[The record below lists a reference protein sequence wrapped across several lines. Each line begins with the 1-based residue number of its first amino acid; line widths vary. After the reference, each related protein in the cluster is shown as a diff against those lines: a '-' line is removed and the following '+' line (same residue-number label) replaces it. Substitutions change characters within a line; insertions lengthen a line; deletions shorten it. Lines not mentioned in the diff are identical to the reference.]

1 MIPFIL
7 YTTFTIMSAII
18 IHPIYS
24 KYINIYADNQIRDY
38 NASHQLKAQCITNKR

>member
-7 YTTFTIMSAII
+7 YASFAIMSAII

-24 KYINIYADNQIRDY
+24 KYINIYTDNQIRDY
-38 NASHQLKAQCITNKR
+38 NTSHQLKTKYIANKR

>member
-7 YTTFTIMSAII
+7 YATFTIMSIII
-18 IHPIYS
+18 IHPIYC

-38 NASHQLKAQCITNKR
+38 NTSHQLKTKCITNKR

>member
-7 YTTFTIMSAII
+7 YATFAIMSAII
-18 IHPIYS
+18 IHPIYC

-38 NASHQLKAQCITNKR
+38 DISHQLKTKYITNKR